1 MLVSLL
7 SLFLSPNYSRIISH
21 IMNRSLIWI
30 GLFIGSTVGGLLPQL
45 WGASIFSLLA
55 IILSFLGGL
64 AGIWIGYKIG
74 QSI

>member
-1 MLVSLL
+1 M
-7 SLFLSPNYSRIISH
+7 IISNNEK
-21 IMNRSLIWI
+21 IMARSLIWM

-45 WGASIFSLLA
+45 WGAGIFSLSA

>member
-1 MLVSLL
+1 M
-7 SLFLSPNYSRIISH
+7 
-21 IMNRSLIWI
+21 

-45 WGASIFSLLA
+45 WGAGIFSLSA